1 MCIRDSSYVRGIKR
15 ERYKTMIKDQIRNI
29 IINEVVKSPVV
40 EKIKE
45 GQLSYMKLMSYY
57 KCAIMEIETKFRVL
71 DEQFSLRY
79 DDNPIE
85 TIKSRLKSP
94 ESIMK
99 KVQKKGLKMT
109 TDDIEKNIT
118 AVSYTHLDVYKR
130 QL

>member
-1 MCIRDSSYVRGIKR
+1 MRGIKR

-71 DEQFSLRY
+71 DEQFSLR
-79 DDNPIE
+79 
-85 TIKSRLKSP
+85 
-94 ESIMK
+94 
-99 KVQKKGLKMT
+99 
-109 TDDIEKNIT
+109 
-118 AVSYTHLDVYKR
+118 
-130 QL
+130 